1 MIEQIARRIDELREE
16 MISSMLKMIPH
27 GGIGPENGGDGEL
40 KKAEYLQELIEGMGF
55 QVERIDSE
63 DERVPSGVRPN
74 IIVRYPGRS
83 NRNLWIVSHMD
94 VVPPGTGWT
103 TDPFR
108 PVVKEGRIYGRGT
121 EDDGQG
127 IISSIYALK
136 ALSDLEIRPEL
147 NVNLAL
153 VSDEETGNKH
163 GIIHLISEEIF
174 SSDDLALVPDG
185 GNSEGTMIEIAE
197 KGILWLKI
205 TVKGKQTHASTPDKG
220 INANR
225 VAMKLLLAIDDI
237 LHSKFPAEDD
247 LFDPPRS
254 TFEPTKREPNVENV
268 NTIPG
273 IDVTYFDCRVLPKYG
288 LDEVVSTV
296 REVTKAYEQY
306 GVEIEAEVVGRNE
319 PSFTDPKSEIVERI
333 REAVKQLRGKEAK
346 PMGIG
351 GGTCA
356 AHLRKVGIQAAVWMT
371 TEETA
376 HQPNEYCVIDN
387 MVEDAKVMAAV
398 PLIG

>member
-27 GGIGPENGGDGEL
+27 GGISPENGGDGEL

-163 GIIHLISEEIF
+163 GIIHLISEGIF

-237 LHSKFPAEDD
+237 LHSKFSAEDD

-254 TFEPTKREPNVENV
+254 TFEPTEREPNVENI

-273 IDVTYFDCRVLPKYG
+273 IDVTYLDCRVLPKYG

-306 GVEIEAEVVGRNE
+306 GVEIEAEVVGRND
-319 PSFTDPKSEIVERI
+319 PSFTDPKSEIVKRI

-356 AHLRKVGIQAAVWMT
+356 AHLRKAGIQAAVWMT